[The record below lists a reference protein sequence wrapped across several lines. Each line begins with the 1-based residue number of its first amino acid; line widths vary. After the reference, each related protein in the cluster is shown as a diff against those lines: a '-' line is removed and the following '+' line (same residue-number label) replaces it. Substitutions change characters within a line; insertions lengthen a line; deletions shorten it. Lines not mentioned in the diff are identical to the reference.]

1 MGKYYELQQDIFAK
15 YVPKISQ
22 ALPDDISFISGT
34 IIQEPLPLPLIFTT
48 RHSAQE
54 PPQGMHSRLIPV
66 MSDSFI
72 AALQQAGV
80 ENLQCFPAELRSSV
94 DGTVWKNYQAVNVIG
109 LISCADL
116 NTSEFTHII
125 DRPGEGTLPL
135 MAFENLKINPARARE
150 ALLFRLAESPG
161 TIIIAGRVVE
171 YLRAQR
177 SDDDW
182 GITLDER

>member
-1 MGKYYELQQDIFAK
+1 MGKYYELQPDIFAK
-15 YVPKISQ
+15 YGPEIAQV
-22 ALPDDISFISGT
+22 LPDDITFRGGA
-34 IIQEPLPLPLIFTT
+34 IIQEPLPVPLIFTT

-54 PPQGMHSRLIPV
+54 PPKGMHSRLIPV
-66 MSDSFI
+66 MSDSLI

-80 ENLQCFPAELRSSV
+80 DNLQCFPAEMRSSV
-94 DGTVWKNYQAVNVIG
+94 DGTVWKNYQVVNVIG

-116 NTSEFTHII
+116 NPSEFTRII
-125 DRPGEGTLPL
+125 DRPGEDTSPL
-135 MAFENLKINPARARE
+135 MAFENLKIDPARSRE

-161 TIIIAGRVVE
+161 TIVVAGSVVE
-171 YLRAQR
+171 CLRAQR